1 MTGLVVAALLTLV
14 TSMIA
19 TPLVRAGA
27 IRAGVVASPRDDRWH
42 QRPTATLGGVAIYVA
57 FVAGVAMVGPE
68 PARVAP
74 ILAASTL
81 LFVAGLIDDLVRL
94 RPMSKLAAQ
103 IAAAAVVVAS
113 GLRLPWTAQP
123 AVDALITLVWLVG
136 ITNALNLL
144 DNMDGLAA
152 GIAAIACLFLTI
164 TFVLNGQSAEAV
176 LTMVMLGAVLG
187 FLVFNF
193 SPASIFMGDCGSM
206 FLGSALGGLALLSDY
221 GRSRNLT
228 AVLFTPL
235 LILTIPILDT
245 CLVTVTRKLSGRPV
259 SHGGRDHTSHRLVAL
274 GASERRA
281 VAILYALATVSGLCA
296 LVVRWLEAGAVL
308 AVFGGV
314 AAFMALFGL
323 YLARVRVEAPEP
335 SGQRAGTPA
344 PTATSP
350 TVAAG

>member
-1 MTGLVVAALLTLV
+1 MTGLVVAAVLTLV
-14 TSMIA
+14 TSMIV

-27 IRAGVVASPRDDRWH
+27 LRAGVVAAPRDDRWH

-57 FVAGVAMVGPE
+57 FVAGIALFGFE

-74 ILAASTL
+74 VLAAATL
-81 LFVAGLIDDLVRL
+81 LFVAGLVDDLVRL
-94 RPMSKLAAQ
+94 RPGSKLAAQ
-103 IAAAAVVVAS
+103 IAAAALVVAS
-113 GLRLPWTAQP
+113 GLRLPWTAAP
-123 AVDALITLVWLVG
+123 ATDALVTLVWLVG

-164 TFVLNGQSAEAV
+164 TFVLNGQTAEAV
-176 LTMVMLGAVLG
+176 FTMVMLGAVLG

-228 AVLFTPL
+228 AVLATPV

-296 LVVRWLEAGAVL
+296 LVVRWLNAGAVL
-308 AVFGGV
+308 AVLGGV

-323 YLARVRVEAPEP
+323 YLGRVRIEETEP
-335 SGQRAGTPA
+335 ARERVGTPPSA
-344 PTATSP
+344 TASPTA
-350 TVAAG
+350 AAG